1 MHEDTVAA
9 IITRLGPSGVGIVR
23 ISGAEAIIVADRLF
37 AAKNKQPLSGRPGY
51 SITYGYVK
59 DRNGNRIDEALAML
73 MRAPHSFTGEDVVEL
88 QCHGGSVVL
97 RTVLER
103 VLQEGARMAEAGE
116 FSRRAFLNGRIDLS
130 QAEAIMDI
138 ISAKTELALSTAA
151 ENLAGDLKVT
161 ICAWREK
168 ILELTALLEA
178 ELDFPEEDI
187 EFIDRANLSASLEEL
202 IIQIQKMLDSYRS
215 GRIIR
220 EGIKTVLIGRP
231 NVGKSSI
238 LNMIL
243 NSERAIVTEIPGTTR
258 DTIEESYDLDGI
270 PLVLIDTAGLR
281 QTNDKAEQIGVE
293 RTRAEIPKAD
303 LVLYVLDIT
312 EEITSEDIEIM
323 KQIPPEKLIV
333 LINKH
338 DLREEIAHARE
349 ASEAETLENRLYF
362 SAKTG
367 TGLAELKERIREMSG
382 SERFAE
388 NEGQLLT
395 NVRHKEAMSRALE
408 ALKNAAGTNRRS
420 GEALE
425 LLSIDMRQAW
435 TALGEITGETLE
447 EEIIDQIFAR
457 FCIGK

>member
-1 MHEDTVAA
+1 
-9 IITRLGPSGVGIVR
+9 
-23 ISGAEAIIVADRLF
+23 
-37 AAKNKQPLSGRPGY
+37 
-51 SITYGYVK
+51 
-59 DRNGNRIDEALAML
+59 
-73 MRAPHSFTGEDVVEL
+73 
-88 QCHGGSVVL
+88 
-97 RTVLER
+97 
-103 VLQEGARMAEAGE
+103 MAEAGE

-338 DLREEIAHARE
+338 DLREEIVPPGDAA
-349 ASEAETLENRLYF
+349 EAEMLENRLYF

-408 ALKNAAGTNRRS
+408 ALKNAAGANRRS